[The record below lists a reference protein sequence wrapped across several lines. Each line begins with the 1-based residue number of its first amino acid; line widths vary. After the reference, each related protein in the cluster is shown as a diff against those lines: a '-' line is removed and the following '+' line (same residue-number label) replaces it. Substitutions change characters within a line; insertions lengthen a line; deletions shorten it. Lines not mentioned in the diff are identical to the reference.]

1 MTLRQKLGAML
12 TFTKKPQIPNLGK
25 IQEELGNKFF
35 GILDN
40 TFKERVKDS
49 SNSQLTTDNVDD
61 LVNKYIKKN
70 VLIATASSAI
80 PGPLAIFS
88 AIPELVST
96 LGNQM
101 SMTYDMGCAFD
112 KEQTLSKD
120 VLLDVPI
127 AAFGGSVDFAAL
139 KDGKDLLASP
149 STALLTKAKS
159 LGQNMVEKHLKK
171 SVIKFVPLG
180 GPVVMAY
187 FAKRNTKKIAQV
199 STGLF
204 GDDASFL
211 PKNETYSKK
220 VSTLLEVEK
229 IKICIDLIDSDDDID
244 DREIAFIKPMIE
256 GAAIPYHQKQ
266 QLLKDAQNYDSQLN
280 INYDLFEEYPNEAER
295 FVEDLVLLAM
305 RDEIFKPI
313 ERSYIL
319 EFCQFVGMDRNLA
332 IDIINDAQ
340 A

>member
-1 MTLRQKLGAML
+1 MTLRQRLGSIL
-12 TFTKKPQIPNLGK
+12 TFANKPQIPNLGQ

-40 TFKERVKDS
+40 TFKGRLEDP
-49 SNSQLTTDNVDD
+49 SNSLLTKDNVDD
-61 LVNKYIKKN
+61 LVSKYVKRN

-101 SMTYDMGCAFD
+101 SMTYDMGCAYD
-112 KEQTLSKD
+112 KEQALSKD
-120 VLLDVPI
+120 ILLDVPI
-127 AAFGGSVDFAAL
+127 AAFGGNVDFAAL
-139 KDGKDLLASP
+139 KSGKNLLESP
-149 STALLTKAKS
+149 STALLNKAKS

-187 FAKRNTKKIAQV
+187 FAKRNTKKIAKV

-204 GDDASFL
+204 GDDTSFL
-211 PKNETYSKK
+211 PKKETYTAKTAS
-220 VSTLLEVEK
+220 LLEVEK
-229 IKICIDLIDSDDDID
+229 IKICIDLIDSDGDID
-244 DREIAFIKPMIE
+244 EREIAFIKPMIE
-256 GAAIPYHQKQ
+256 GADIPYNQKQ
-266 QLLKDAQNYDSQLN
+266 QLLKDAQDYNSQLS
-280 INYDLFEEYPNEAER
+280 INYDLFADYPNEAER
-295 FVEDLVLLAM
+295 FLEDLVLLAM
-305 RDEIFKPI
+305 RDEVFKPI

-319 EFCQFVGMDRNLA
+319 EFCQFVGLERNIAL
-332 IDIINDAQ
+332 DMINDVN
-340 A
+340 